1 LKRRE
6 AKRQADVIATLLD
19 VHRRLG
25 GPRAHQALLNR
36 LLSKFA
42 TTTFCI
48 DTLRLLL
55 QRGADPNSQGK
66 GSGMTALQMALNICW
81 DTGTFNE
88 EGMKELLDS
97 GASVDVLD
105 EAGKRKIEVWRGE
118 KT

>member
-1 LKRRE
+1 
-6 AKRQADVIATLLD
+6 
-19 VHRRLG
+19 
-25 GPRAHQALLNR
+25 
-36 LLSKFA
+36 
-42 TTTFCI
+42 
-48 DTLRLLL
+48 
-55 QRGADPNSQGK
+55 
-66 GSGMTALQMALNICW
+66 MTALQMALNICW